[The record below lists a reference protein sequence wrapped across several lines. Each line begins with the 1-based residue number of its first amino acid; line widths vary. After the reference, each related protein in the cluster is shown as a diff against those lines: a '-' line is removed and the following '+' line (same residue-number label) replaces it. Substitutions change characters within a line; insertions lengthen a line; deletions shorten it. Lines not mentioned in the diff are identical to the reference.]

1 MTTITTRPL
10 SRQCQLIHRLLVER
24 GSLSAR
30 EAYEAGCGMRLAAR
44 IAELREAYGTDAITT
59 ESETHAGGNH
69 ARYHWR
75 GTGEVQ
81 QELFSRPP
89 VSASV
94 RCATAT
100 PHSGANQP

>member
-69 ARYHWR
+69 ARYR
-75 GTGEVQ
+75 LTTSDGQT
-81 QELFSRPP
+81 ELFSRPP